1 MSLRPSA
8 DSVLRIAELRWILV
22 ARGSHALG
30 SSALLTVLGYQVY
43 QLTRDPFALG
53 MLGLVAGL
61 PALALGLFGGH
72 LADRRDRR
80 TIIAMTSAGLA
91 LAVLGLAF
99 VSRETHGTTLVAILA
114 IVFLTGVASGFE
126 RPAMTAFEAQ
136 VIPLDRAAQGAS
148 WVSTTWT
155 IGGLMGPGPR
165 RAGGRRRGHPCH
177 VPVDRGG
184 PGGVAAAILRVARKP
199 VPEPEHGE
207 SVLTSVGDGLRFVF
221 KRQQLWGAM
230 SLDLF
235 AVLFGGV
242 EALLPLFAADIL
254 GVGPF
259 GLGLMRTAP
268 ALGALGVLLLATRRP
283 PHAHAGPL
291 LLGSVAGFGVAI
303 IVFGLSTSFP
313 LSMLALFA
321 LGATDAVSMII
332 RTVTVRIYSPE
343 QMRGR
348 IASVSYLFIG
358 ASNELGAF
366 ESGLAAR
373 FLGAVPAVLLG
384 GVITLVRDGPG
395 GGLRA
400 RPPAARPARG
410 DPRGGGAGHARGVG
424 RARLGCQAPGPGAV
438 AGRLAASGVI
448 LGRCPT

>member
-1 MSLRPSA
+1 MASTARPGTHGRTPESLSFRPSA

-22 ARGSHALG
+22 ARGSHAVG

-43 QLTRDPFALG
+43 QLTHDPFALG

-61 PALALGLFGGH
+61 PALVLGLVGGH
-72 LADRRDRR
+72 TADRRDRR
-80 TIIAMTSAGLA
+80 SIIAVTSGSLA
-91 LAVLGLAF
+91 LAVLVLAF
-99 VSRETHGTTLVAILA
+99 ISRDTHATTIVGILA
-114 IVFLTGVASGFE
+114 VVFVTGVASGFE

-148 WVSTTWT
+148 WVSTMWT
-155 IGGLMGPGPR
+155 VGGLIGP
-165 RAGGRRRGHPCH
+165 AVGGLAVVVVGIPATYLLL
-177 VPVDRGG
+177 
-184 PGGVAAAILRVARKP
+184 AAVLALSPLAILRVSRKP

-254 GVGPF
+254 GVGAF

-268 ALGALGVLLLATRRP
+268 ALGALGVLLIATRRP

-291 LLGSVAGFGVAI
+291 LLGSVAAFGVAI

-384 GVITLVRDGPG
+384 GVITLFVTGLVAVFAPALRHLDLRDAT
-395 GGLRA
+395 LEA
-400 RPPAARPARG
+400 EELATLEEWA
-410 DPRGGGAGHARGVG
+410 
-424 RARLGCQAPGPGAV
+424 APGSTLG
-438 AGRLAASGVI
+438 SG
-448 LGRCPT
+448 

>member
-1 MSLRPSA
+1 MFRPSQ

-22 ARGSHALG
+22 ARASNAVG

-43 QLTRDPFALG
+43 ELTRDPLALG
-53 MLGLVAGL
+53 LLGLVAGL

-72 LADRRDRR
+72 VADRRDRR
-80 TIIAMTSAGLA
+80 TIVALTSTL
-91 LAVLGLAF
+91 LAVEVLVLAF
-99 VSRETHGTTLVAILA
+99 ISRDTHDTTLPAILA
-114 IVFLTGVASGFE
+114 VVFLTGVASGFE
-126 RPAMTAFEAQ
+126 RPALTAFEAQ

-148 WVSTTWT
+148 WVSTMWT
-155 IGGLMGPGPR
+155 VGGLIGPVL
-165 RAGGRRRGHPCH
+165 GGLA
-177 VPVDRGG
+177 
-184 PGGVAAAILRVARKP
+184 VAVVGISTTYLLMAAILALSPLAILRVARKP
-199 VPEPEHGE
+199 VPEPERGE
-207 SVLTSVGDGLRFVF
+207 SMLASVGDGLRFVF
-221 KRQQLWGAM
+221 KRQPLWGAM
-230 SLDLF
+230 TLDLF

-242 EALLPLFAADIL
+242 EALLPIFAADIL
-254 GVGPF
+254 GIGPF

-291 LLGSVAGFGVAI
+291 LIGSVAGFGIAI

-313 LSMLALFA
+313 VSLLALFA
-321 LGATDAVSMII
+321 LGATDAVSMVV

-373 FLGAVPAVLLG
+373 FLGPVPAVLLG
-384 GVITLVRDGPG
+384 GVVTLV
-395 GGLRA
+395 
-400 RPPAARPARG
+400 
-410 DPRGGGAGHARGVG
+410 
-424 RARLGCQAPGPGAV
+424 
-438 AGRLAASGVI
+438 ASGLVAI
-448 LGRCPT
+448 FAPELRRLDLRDATLEAEELTTLVDDAPPGEPVRTVL

>member
-1 MSLRPSA
+1 MSLRPSPE
-8 DSVLRIAELRWILV
+8 SVLRIAELRWILV
-22 ARGSHALG
+22 ARASHAVG

-61 PALALGLFGGH
+61 PALTLGLFGGH
-72 LADRRDRR
+72 TADRRDRR
-80 TIIAMTSAGLA
+80 SIIAVTSGALA
-91 LAVLGLAF
+91 LAVLALAF
-99 VSRETHGTTLVAILA
+99 ISRDTHATSLVGILA

-148 WVSTTWT
+148 WVSTMWT
-155 IGGLMGPGPR
+155 VGGLMGP
-165 RAGGRRRGHPCH
+165 ALGGLSVAIVGIPATYLL
-177 VPVDRGG
+177 
-184 PGGVAAAILRVARKP
+184 VAAVLALSPLAILQVSRKP
-199 VPEPEHGE
+199 VPEAEHGE
-207 SVLTSVGDGLRFVF
+207 SMLTSVGDGLRFVF

-268 ALGALGVLLLATRRP
+268 ALGALGVLLVATRRP

-291 LLGSVAGFGVAI
+291 LLGSVAGFGIAI

-384 GVITLVRDGPG
+384 GVITLFVTGLVAVFAPDLRRLDLRDAT
-395 GGLRA
+395 LEA
-400 RPPAARPARG
+400 EELAALEEWA
-410 DPRGGGAGHARGVG
+410 
-424 RARLGCQAPGPGAV
+424 APGQTG
-438 AGRLAASGVI
+438 
-448 LGRCPT
+448 